1 MRIEHRKLEASWEM
15 IYEDTLLDVAAA
27 IAATEIS
34 NETQR
39 QSETA
44 AALAKPAAGHSALSL
59 RWALRVPA
67 GIN

>member
-1 MRIEHRKLEASWEM
+1 MRIEDRKLEASWEM

-27 IAATEIS
+27 IAAIEPS
-34 NETQR
+34 NATQ
-39 QSETA
+39 QENA
-44 AALAKPAAGHSALSL
+44 AGAAPAKPAAGHSALSL